1 MFHTCIVRRREIVW
15 VTQKKRNKKIA
26 VVLTLAIS
34 LLSCA
39 VYIFS
44 VQSSA
49 LLAFT
54 QLAIAVLI
62 VITKIEIGGEKD
74 E

>member
-1 MFHTCIVRRREIVW
+1 MI
-15 VTQKKRNKKIA
+15 KI
-26 VVLTLAIS
+26 
-34 LLSCA
+34 
-39 VYIFS
+39 
-44 VQSSA
+44 